1 MYTVTLNEMIKNN
14 VTIFDFDYPIFREE
28 YRETFEQHFIDYFLD
43 EEIAHETIAQFKLRL
58 KSKLNLIMPYYNKIF
73 LTQEMEQRILDN
85 YDVTETYNRSVVS
98 DTVNNSTTSL
108 NNKNNVV
115 SKNLYKDAPKTKID
129 IEKFDTVTNLSKDE
143 SNSIIEGSTVN
154 SSDGF
159 SSNIERWERRM
170 TGNIGVQTDA
180 DAIVKYWTS
189 LRKVE
194 QEIFDELECLFMGV
208 Y

>member
-1 MYTVTLNEMIKNN
+1 MYTVTLNQLIKNN

-28 YRETFEQHFIDYFLD
+28 YREMFEQHFIDYFLD
-43 EEIAHETIAQFKLRL
+43 EEIAHETVAQFKLRL

-73 LTQEMEQRILDN
+73 MSQELEQRILDN
-85 YDVTETYNRSVVS
+85 YDVTETYNRNVVS
-98 DTVNNSTTSL
+98 DSVNSVTSTT
-108 NNKNNVV
+108 
-115 SKNLYKDAPKTKID
+115 KNLYKDAPKTKID
-129 IEKFDTVTNLSKDE
+129 IDKFDTVTNLTK
-143 SNSIIEGSTVN
+143 NEGTTSA
-154 SSDGF
+154 DGF
-159 SSNIERWERRM
+159 SSNTEKWERRM

>member
-1 MYTVTLNEMIKNN
+1 MYTVTLNQMIENN

-43 EEIAHETIAQFKLRL
+43 EEIAHETVAQFKLRL

-73 LTQEMEQRILDN
+73 MTQEMEQRILDN
-85 YDVTETYNRSVVS
+85 YDVTETYNRNVVS
-98 DTVNNSTTSL
+98 DSVNSVTSTT
-108 NNKNNVV
+108 
-115 SKNLYKDAPKTKID
+115 KNLYKDAPKTKID

-159 SSNIERWERRM
+159 SSNNEKWERRM
-170 TGNIGVQTDA
+170 TGNIGVQTDS
-180 DAIVKYWTS
+180 DAIVKYWSS

-194 QEIFDELECLFMGV
+194 QEIFEELECLFMGV

>member
-43 EEIAHETIAQFKLRL
+43 EEIAHETVAQFKLRL

-73 LTQEMEQRILDN
+73 ITQEMEQRILDN
-85 YDVTETYNRSVVS
+85 YDVTETYDRRVVS
-98 DTVNNSTTSL
+98 DSVNSVTST
-108 NNKNNVV
+108 

-129 IEKFDTVTNLSKDE
+129 IDKFDTVTNLTK
-143 SNSIIEGSTVN
+143 NEGITSA
-154 SSDGF
+154 DGF
-159 SSNIERWERRM
+159 SSNTEKWERRM
-170 TGNIGVQTDA
+170 TGNIGVQTDS
-180 DAIVKYWTS
+180 DAIVKYWSS

-194 QEIFDELECLFMGV
+194 QEIFEELECLFMGV

>member
-1 MYTVTLNEMIKNN
+1 MYTVTLNQMIQNN
-14 VTIFDFDYPIFREE
+14 VTIFDFYYPIFREE

-43 EEIAHETIAQFKLRL
+43 EEIAHETVAQFKLRL

-85 YDVTETYNRSVVS
+85 YDVTETYNRNVVS
-98 DTVNNSTTSL
+98 DSVNSVTSTT
-108 NNKNNVV
+108 
-115 SKNLYKDAPKTKID
+115 KNLYKDAPKTKID
-129 IEKFDTVTNLSKDE
+129 IDKFDTVTNLTK
-143 SNSIIEGSTVN
+143 NEGTTSA
-154 SSDGF
+154 DGF
-159 SSNIERWERRM
+159 SSNTEKWERRM

>member
-28 YRETFEQHFIDYFLD
+28 YRETFEQHFIDYFID
-43 EEIAHETIAQFKLRL
+43 EEIAHETVAQFKLRL
-58 KSKLNLIMPYYNKIF
+58 KIKLNLIMPYYNKIF

-85 YDVTETYNRSVVS
+85 YDVTETYNRNVVS
-98 DTVNNSTTSL
+98 DSVNSVTSTT
-108 NNKNNVV
+108 
-115 SKNLYKDAPKTKID
+115 KNLYKDAPKTKID

-143 SNSIIEGSTVN
+143 SNSVIEGSTVN

-159 SSNIERWERRM
+159 SSNTESWERRM